1 MSILWFMKTLN
12 LKQFLINFCRCG
24 IAGWCLEVMF
34 TSVDSIMAGDW
45 RLMGRTS
52 LIMFPIYGMGALL
65 GPISGMMDS
74 WLSDLPGFE
83 EASRERISPL
93 ALAIRHGLLFMVMIF
108 IAEYVT
114 GILSLIH
121 ISGGSSGICR
131 AETAR
136 RIRGPGLPDSGRDR
150 SGGRRRGPLL
160 GRAGG
165 ENATHRRL
173 RNCRSISR

>member
-1 MSILWFMKTLN
+1 MYGTAGLLSILWFMKTLN

-83 EASRERISPL
+83 EASRERISPWPWL
-93 ALAIRHGLLFMVMIF
+93 S
-108 IAEYVT
+108 VT
-114 GILSLIH
+114 GCCLW
-121 ISGGSSGICR
+121 
-131 AETAR
+131 
-136 RIRGPGLPDSGRDR
+136 
-150 SGGRRRGPLL
+150 
-160 GRAGG
+160 
-165 ENATHRRL
+165 
-173 RNCRSISR
+173 

>member
-93 ALAIRHGLLFMVMIF
+93 ALAIRHGLLFTVS
-108 IAEYVT
+108 YT
-114 GILSLIH
+114 HL
-121 ISGGSSGICR
+121 
-131 AETAR
+131 T
-136 RIRGPGLPDSGRDR
+136 LP
-150 SGGRRRGPLL
+150 
-160 GRAGG
+160 
-165 ENATHRRL
+165 TT
-173 RNCRSISR
+173 SRV